1 MELKYILES
10 VLFAN
15 GKPLSVKELKSI
27 LKDAAEYEPSA
38 DTETHK
44 EWSLDDIKAALLNLR
59 ADYEADS
66 QRSFF
71 LQEIGDTYQF
81 ASRPQFG
88 AWIKQLFDQYRPQRL
103 SQSALE
109 TLSIIA
115 YRQPITRADI
125 EAVRGVQVD
134 AMVQTLMERGMIKIA
149 GRAELPGR
157 PMLYETTQAF
167 LEHFG
172 LKNLDEMP
180 NAAEL
185 RALKLKTAEI
195 PPESPPTDS
204 EQQLPL
210 AGEAAAAA
218 EETHPEESIASAG
231 EDSPETEPSTPVKE
245 FAQIAADEDLD
256 TIPGGEEESD
266 QTTKPKA

>member
-1 MELKYILES
+1 MELQYILES

-15 GKPLSVKELKSI
+15 GKPLSVKELKTI

-38 DTETHK
+38 ETEAHK
-44 EWSLDDIKAALLNLR
+44 EWKHEDIKAALQTLKAGYDTDEN
-59 ADYEADS
+59 
-66 QRSFF
+66 RSFF

-81 ASRPQFG
+81 ASKPGYG

-134 AMVQTLMERGMIKIA
+134 AMVQTLMERGLIKIS

-157 PMLYETTQAF
+157 PMLYETTQTF

-172 LKNLDEMP
+172 LKSLDEMP
-180 NAAEL
+180 NVNEL
-185 RALKLKTAEI
+185 RALKLKTAEV
-195 PPESPPTDS
+195 PAEPAANENEP
-204 EQQLPL
+204 QLPL
-210 AGEAAAAA
+210 ENDAAA
-218 EETHPEESIASAG
+218 ET
-231 EDSPETEPSTPVKE
+231 TEPG
-245 FAQIAADEDLD
+245 QIAPGNDTDLE
-256 TIPGGEEESD
+256 TIPGGEEEES
-266 QTTKPKA
+266 PKK

>member
-1 MELKYILES
+1 MELKHILES

-15 GKPLSVKELKSI
+15 GKPLTVKELRAI
-27 LKDAAEYEPSA
+27 LKDAAEYEPSPETESHKDRSLEEIKTALQELKASYDA
-38 DTETHK
+38 DT
-44 EWSLDDIKAALLNLR
+44 A
-59 ADYEADS
+59 
-66 QRSFF
+66 RSFF

-81 ASRPQFG
+81 ASRPEYG
-88 AWIKQLFDQYRPQRL
+88 PWIKQLFDQYRPQRL

-134 AMVQTLMERGMIKIA
+134 AMVQTLMERGLIKIA

-172 LKNLDEMP
+172 LKSLDELP
-180 NAAEL
+180 NAEEL
-185 RALKLKTAEI
+185 RSIKLKTAEI
-195 PPESPPTDS
+195 PTPDAGAGEQELALPEGQS
-204 EQQLPL
+204 EQPP
-210 AGEAAAAA
+210 APETPEPSEASA
-218 EETHPEESIASAG
+218 EEPHDN
-231 EDSPETEPSTPVKE
+231 DSG
-245 FAQIAADEDLD
+245 DLD
-256 TIPGGEEESD
+256 TIPGAED
-266 QTTKPKA
+266 DAANPKTEA